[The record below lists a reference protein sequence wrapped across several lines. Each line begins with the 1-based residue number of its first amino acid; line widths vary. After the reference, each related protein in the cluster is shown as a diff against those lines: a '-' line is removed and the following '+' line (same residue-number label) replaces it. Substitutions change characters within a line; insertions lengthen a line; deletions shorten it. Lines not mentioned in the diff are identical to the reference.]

1 MYKLVI
7 TELAQS
13 DLDSIVN
20 YIAVH
25 LANPVAAGH
34 FLDRVEE
41 CYRSLK
47 TNPFIYSKSNDIRLE
62 KEGFRKAVIK
72 NYVLMFKVNE
82 KSKTVIIYR
91 LFYGARDYLKLL

>member
-25 LANPVAAGH
+25 LANPTAAGH

-41 CYRSLK
+41 CYESLK
-47 TNPFIYSKSNDIRLE
+47 TNPYIYSKSNDIRL
-62 KEGFRKAVIK
+62 KEDFRKAVIK